1 MNSSKT
7 FNDVI
12 LYLEKIIPDG
22 CEIDYHEISRI
33 AMSPAALFQRIFNFI
48 SGISISDYVRKRRL
62 TLAGYDLKNTDISVL
77 DAAVKYG
84 FQSHSSFSR
93 AFKEHHGITPSQARL
108 KNARL
113 NDYLPINFSDM
124 RFVGGK
130 RIMAEMKR
138 IMYKETPERL
148 MVGLPRETSFSDAG
162 FVWQE
167 FFQGD
172 TIEKLDRLAEV
183 KCCDDIDE
191 NDGIGFM
198 YDFSDRMNFKIVIGD
213 FVRMQ
218 TEIPEGLF
226 VKHIPKGRAAYV
238 QIEGSNVAEILD
250 SAYLLIT
257 EAIEKTGGTIDFDNF
272 YWCEIYTHER
282 YSEPFARGEKVV
294 IDYMMPVKADA
305 EAAGECLEE
314 K

>member
-1 MNSSKT
+1 
-7 FNDVI
+7 
-12 LYLEKIIPDG
+12 
-22 CEIDYHEISRI
+22 
-33 AMSPAALFQRIFNFI
+33 
-48 SGISISDYVRKRRL
+48 
-62 TLAGYDLKNTDISVL
+62 
-77 DAAVKYG
+77 
-84 FQSHSSFSR
+84 
-93 AFKEHHGITPSQARL
+93 
-108 KNARL
+108 
-113 NDYLPINFSDM
+113 
-124 RFVGGK
+124 
-130 RIMAEMKR
+130 
-138 IMYKETPERL
+138 
-148 MVGLPRETSFSDAG
+148 
-162 FVWQE
+162 
-167 FFQGD
+167 
-172 TIEKLDRLAEV
+172 
-183 KCCDDIDE
+183 
-191 NDGIGFM
+191 M

-305 EAAGECLEE
+305 ETTGECPEE